1 MSAVP
6 EREGNPRPF
15 YPHVGPPRAAAGES
29 LRVLVLGG
37 TAEARELADALATT
51 PDVVVTTSLAG
62 RTRDPRLPA
71 GDVRTGGFGGV
82 DGLAAA
88 LAHVDL
94 LVDATHPFA
103 ARMTD
108 HAAAAAARTGTPL
121 VVLRRPGWTEG
132 PDDDWRRVPT
142 TGAAAA
148 ACAAGG
154 FRRVFLAIGR
164 QGVGEFLGVDAW
176 FLVRAIEAPATMPE
190 RSQLLL
196 ARGPFAL
203 DEERALVRRH
213 RVDVVVAKDSGGA
226 TEAKLVA
233 ARELGGPVVLI
244 DRPAVPDGVGGVDDV
259 AGALA
264 VVREQP
270 CSGRG

>member
-1 MSAVP
+1 
-6 EREGNPRPF
+6 
-15 YPHVGPPRAAAGES
+15 
-29 LRVLVLGG
+29 VLVLGG
-37 TAEARELADALATT
+37 TAEARELADALAAE

-82 DGLAAA
+82 EGLTAA
-88 LAHVDL
+88 LATVDL

-103 ARMTD
+103 SRMTE
-108 HAAAAAARTGTPL
+108 HAAAAAARAGTPL
-121 VVLRRPGWTEG
+121 AVLRRPAWVEG
-132 PDDDWRRVPT
+132 PGDDWRRVPT

-154 FRRVFLAIGR
+154 FARVFLAIGR
-164 QGVGEFLGVDAW
+164 QGVGEFLDVDAW
-176 FLVRAIEAPATMPE
+176 FLVRAIETPE
-190 RSQLLL
+190 TLPVRSQLLL

-203 DEERALVRRH
+203 DDERALLGRH

-226 TEAKLVA
+226 TEAKLMA
-233 ARELGGPVVLI
+233 ARELGVPVVLI
-244 DRPAVPDGVGGVDDV
+244 DRPPLPDGVRVVDGVV
-259 AGALA
+259 GALD

-270 CSGRG
+270 WSSPG

>member
-1 MSAVP
+1 MN
-6 EREGNPRPF
+6 ERPAPARTGSED
-15 YPHVGPPRAAAGES
+15 ADT
-29 LRVLVLGG
+29 RVLVLGG

-88 LAHVDL
+88 LSGIDL
-94 LVDATHPFA
+94 VVDATHPFA
-103 ARMTD
+103 ARMTE

-121 VVLRRPGWTEG
+121 VVLRRPGWVAG
-132 PDDDWRRVPT
+132 PGDDWRRVPA

-148 ACAAGG
+148 AVTG
-154 FRRVFLAIGR
+154 FDRVFLAIGR
-164 QGVGEFLGVDAW
+164 QGVGEFLDVDAW
-176 FLVRAIEAPATMPE
+176 FLVRAIEIPDVLPA
-190 RSQLLL
+190 RSTLVLE
-196 ARGPFAL
+196 RGPFAL
-203 DEERALVRRH
+203 DDERDLLCRH

-233 ARELGGPVVLI
+233 ARELGVPVVLV
-244 DRPAVPDGVGGVDDV
+244 DRPPLPAGLLAVEDV

-270 CSGRG
+270 RTPCR

>member
-1 MSAVP
+1 VSALP
-6 EREGNPRPF
+6 
-15 YPHVGPPRAAAGES
+15 AAGS
-29 LRVLVLGG
+29 PRRVLVLGG
-37 TAEARELADALATT
+37 TAEARELADALADA

-82 DGLAAA
+82 EGLAAA
-88 LAHVDL
+88 LADVDL

-103 ARMTD
+103 TRMTE

-121 VVLRRPGWTEG
+121 VVLRRPGWVEG

-148 ACAAGG
+148 AVVGYG
-154 FRRVFLAIGR
+154 RVFLAIGR
-164 QGVGEFLGVDAW
+164 QGVGEFLDVDAW
-176 FLVRAIEAPATMPE
+176 FLVRAIEAPDVLPA
-190 RSQLLL
+190 RSELVL

-203 DEERALVRRH
+203 DDERELLRRH
-213 RVDVVVAKDSGGA
+213 DIDVVVAKDSGGA

-233 ARELGGPVVLI
+233 AREVGIPVVLI
-244 DRPAVPDGVGGVDDV
+244 DRPPLPAGVTVVDHL
-259 AGALA
+259 GATASL
-264 VVREQP
+264 VSTQCGDSRT
-270 CSGRG
+270 